1 MTRRAMLAAMVVGVL
16 MVWASTARAHEGHGL
31 TVGTVVAVEETR
43 LQLKTAKAT
52 VTIKLT
58 PATKFEKDKKPADRA
73 SLAKGDRVGVATT
86 KTPAGDL
93 VATRV
98 VLGLPVPKA
107 AKPPKATD

>member
-1 MTRRAMLAAMVVGVL
+1 MLAAMVVGVL
-16 MVWASTARAHEGHGL
+16 MVWASAAHAHEGHGL
-31 TVGTVVAVEETR
+31 TVGTVVAIEETS

-73 SLAKGDRVGVATT
+73 LMVKGDRVGVATT
-86 KTPAGDL
+86 KTAAGEL
-93 VATRV
+93 VASRV

-107 AKPPKATD
+107 AQPKTPTE